1 MHFIIPGNSFTY
13 VFYLYLYYTIL
24 IRLPLSLAIVTG
36 CIIFWNYDRIHDIIN
51 SNKTDNNKKVC
62 FINGR
67 GYKMAGLKKLPIGIE
82 NFEEMRREDFYYVD
96 KSHVIEQLL
105 TQWGKVNL
113 FTRPRRFGKSL
124 NMSMLQSFFEIGK
137 DKTLFDGLRISDNQE
152 LCEKYQRKFPV
163 VSVSLKGING
173 ATYEEARRFLI
184 KTINEEARRL
194 SVLSDSTELD
204 ETDHELLTQL
214 KKKEMT
220 NDSLVYS
227 IRELTELLEKHYGSK
242 VIVLIDEYDVPLA
255 KANENGYYDEMVLLI
270 RNLFE
275 NALKTNSSLKF
286 AVLTGCLRIA
296 KESIFT
302 GLNNFKVYSI
312 TDKSFDETFGF
323 TDAEVRELL
332 RYYGQE
338 KYYETVKE
346 WYDGYR
352 FGNVDVY
359 CPWDVI
365 NFCSDHLADPGLEPK
380 NYWANTS
387 GNSVISHFIDSV
399 GKPQKLTRM
408 ELEQLVNGGIVQKE
422 INSELT
428 YKELYSSIDNLW
440 STLFM
445 TGYLTQRGESSGNRY
460 NLVIPN
466 REIRNII
473 TNHILK
479 MFKENVKDDGK
490 TVSDLCDAL
499 LNKNPEKV
507 ELIFTEYMKKTISIR
522 DTFARKPTKENFYH
536 GLLLGI
542 LGFKENWSVMSN
554 RESGDGFGD
563 ILIRIEDED
572 VGIVIEVKY
581 ADDGNLQGEC
591 EKALQQIIDIRY
603 TEALEQEGI
612 HTIIKYGIAC
622 YRKKCKVLMR
632 IDKQ

>member
-1 MHFIIPGNSFTY
+1 MK
-13 VFYLYLYYTIL
+13 
-24 IRLPLSLAIVTG
+24 
-36 CIIFWNYDRIHDIIN
+36 
-51 SNKTDNNKKVC
+51 SNKTDNNNKVC

-82 NFEEMRREDFYYVD
+82 NFEKLRQEDFYYID
-96 KSHVIEQLL
+96 KTRLIEQLL
-105 TQWGKVNL
+105 TRWGEVNL

-152 LCEKYQRKFPV
+152 LCEKYQGKFPV

-302 GLNNFKVYSI
+302 GLNNFKDYSI

-445 TGYLTQRGESSGNRY
+445 TGYLTQRGEPSGNRY

-499 LNKNPEKV
+499 LNQNPEKV

>member
-1 MHFIIPGNSFTY
+1 
-13 VFYLYLYYTIL
+13 
-24 IRLPLSLAIVTG
+24 
-36 CIIFWNYDRIHDIIN
+36 
-51 SNKTDNNKKVC
+51 
-62 FINGR
+62 
-67 GYKMAGLKKLPIGIE
+67 MAGLKKLPIGIE
-82 NFEEMRREDFYYVD
+82 NFEKLRQEDFYYID
-96 KSHVIEQLL
+96 KTRLIEQLL
-105 TQWGKVNL
+105 TRWGEVNL

-152 LCEKYQRKFPV
+152 LCEEYQGKFPV

-422 INSELT
+422 INFELT

-445 TGYLTQRGESSGNRY
+445 TGYLTQRGEPSGNRY

-499 LNKNPEKV
+499 LNQNPEKV

-522 DTFARKPTKENFYH
+522 DTFAQKPTKENFYH

-542 LGFKENWSVMSN
+542 LGFKENWSVISN

>member
-1 MHFIIPGNSFTY
+1 
-13 VFYLYLYYTIL
+13 
-24 IRLPLSLAIVTG
+24 
-36 CIIFWNYDRIHDIIN
+36 
-51 SNKTDNNKKVC
+51 
-62 FINGR
+62 
-67 GYKMAGLKKLPIGIE
+67 MAGLKKLPIGIE
-82 NFEEMRREDFYYVD
+82 NFEKLRQEDFYYID
-96 KSHVIEQLL
+96 KTRLIEQLL
-105 TQWGKVNL
+105 TRWGEVNL

-152 LCEKYQRKFPV
+152 LCEKYQGKFPV

-275 NALKTNSSLKF
+275 NALKTNNSLKF

-422 INSELT
+422 INFELT

>member
-1 MHFIIPGNSFTY
+1 MK
-13 VFYLYLYYTIL
+13 
-24 IRLPLSLAIVTG
+24 
-36 CIIFWNYDRIHDIIN
+36 

-82 NFEEMRREDFYYVD
+82 NFEKLRQEDFYYID
-96 KSHVIEQLL
+96 KTRLIEQLL
-105 TQWGKVNL
+105 TRWGEVNL

-152 LCEKYQRKFPV
+152 LCEKYQGKFPV

-242 VIVLIDEYDVPLA
+242 VIILIDEYDVPLA
-255 KANENGYYDEMVLLI
+255 KANENGYYNEMVLLI

-275 NALKTNSSLKF
+275 NALKTNNSLKF

-302 GLNNFKVYSI
+302 GLNNFKDYSI

-445 TGYLTQRGESSGNRY
+445 TGYLTQRGEFSGNRY

-499 LNKNPEKV
+499 LNQNPEKV
-507 ELIFTEYMKKTISIR
+507 ESIFTEYMKKTISIR
-522 DTFARKPTKENFYH
+522 DTFAQKPTKENFYH